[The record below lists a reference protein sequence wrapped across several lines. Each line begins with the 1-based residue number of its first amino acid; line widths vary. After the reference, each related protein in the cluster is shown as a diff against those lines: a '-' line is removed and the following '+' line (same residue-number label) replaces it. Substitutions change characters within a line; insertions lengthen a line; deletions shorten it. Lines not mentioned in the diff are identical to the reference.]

1 MVYHSKTGK
10 EFVGLRLRANGIRQV
25 VYDSQSGVRVLVE
38 IKDRKANIDAIDEA
52 LREGVNTAN
61 VLSGVL
67 NGLKSR
73 NIGFDLPL

>member
-1 MVYHSKTGK
+1 MAYHSKTGK
-10 EFVGLRLRANGIRQV
+10 EFVGLRLKANGMHQV

-38 IKDRKANIDAIDEA
+38 IKDRKANIEAIDEA
-52 LREGVNTAN
+52 LREGVKTPH